1 MVALIATPTRELID
15 LQDSIRASW
24 TAAERKQRALVANVK
39 QLELL
44 RILRS
49 PRQAGAPAIERLFH
63 QSAYILTPA

>member
-15 LQDSIRASW
+15 LQDAIRASW

-49 PRQAGAPAIERLFH
+49 PRQAERPG
-63 QSAYILTPA
+63 Y